1 MSDDRRSRSPPPSR
15 DDRRTRTMDGCRIYV
30 GNLPM
35 DVRER
40 EIDDLFHRFGSVQRI
55 QIKTPARPPAYAFV
69 TFDDARDAEDAV
81 RGRDGYDFD
90 GGRLRVEI
98 SRGPREDW
106 RRGGGGYDDAEAVGR
121 ERRVYGAMRS
131 DGYRAEKPYDRG
143 DGGRRPGGP
152 SSSSFGATRKT
163 DHQVK
168 VEDLPRGADWRDVK
182 DTFRRAGEVTYA
194 GLFLDR
200 DGRQCAEVHFASE
213 GDADRAVD
221 MFDDRDFETRNG
233 QRDYIRVFRREPRCG
248 PPRRPATT
256 SGYRRS
262 RSPSRERY
270 GGRSRSRSRTRSRSR
285 SRSRGGR
292 SMSRSRSPSPSP
304 RRRSRSPSRSRS
316 DDTPRG
322 RSPTPRGDRAREPPA
337 LP

>member
-1 MSDDRRSRSPPPSR
+1 M
-15 DDRRTRTMDGCRIYV
+15 
-30 GNLPM
+30 
-35 DVRER
+35 
-40 EIDDLFHRFGSVQRI
+40 
-55 QIKTPARPPAYAFV
+55 
-69 TFDDARDAEDAV
+69 

-182 DTFRRAGEVTYA
+182 DTFRRAGDVTYA